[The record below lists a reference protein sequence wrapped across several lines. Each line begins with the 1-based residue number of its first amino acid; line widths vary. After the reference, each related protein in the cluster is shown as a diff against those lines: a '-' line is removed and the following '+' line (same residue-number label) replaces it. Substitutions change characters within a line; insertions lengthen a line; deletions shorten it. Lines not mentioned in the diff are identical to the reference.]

1 MTGMTQTLS
10 QARARPGQSA
20 IAAALAAFTL
30 GALLVF
36 VVGFSHPELI
46 HNAAHDTRHATGFPC
61 H

>member
-1 MTGMTQTLS
+1 MTGTTPTLA
-10 QARARPGQSA
+10 QAVARPDQA
-20 IAAALAAFTL
+20 VLPAAFAAFTL

-36 VVGFSHPELI
+36 AVGFGHPEMI

>member
-1 MTGMTQTLS
+1 MTATAHTID
-10 QARARPGQSA
+10 QARARPAQASV
-20 IAAALAAFTL
+20 AAAFAAFTL

-36 VVGFSHPELI
+36 GIGFSHPELI